1 MAVINRIFTF
11 ALNALVTLG
20 VLCGGIAQAD
30 HAKSTINLAV
40 FAHSNAEATI
50 KRYQPLADYLS
61 QQLPHHTV
69 KLYAMD
75 DSALRT
81 AVQHNQIDLVL
92 ANPSLYQII
101 RHENALNN
109 AIATVQTAY
118 KGKHLNTFGGVIFS
132 LSGREDIQSLNDLAN
147 KTIAIPS
154 FRSSGAFSIP
164 MAELA
169 KHTGLT
175 QQDLNFIT
183 THDNERV
190 IEAVL
195 SKKADVGFVRSG
207 ILEQSINDG
216 NLSGLDIKVIHA
228 RDLFNYPFK
237 LSTTLY
243 PEWPFAVLSHID
255 ETTTKQIALALYNLT
270 ADHPA
275 AKAAQIAG
283 FIPPSDYLPYEKI
296 LRELQLEPYHIP
308 PQFSLKQFW
317 QQYTFDIILVG
328 ILIIILAISLLRAL
342 YLHQRLLSSMQLV
355 QLHEKVLSDKAAL
368 DEILL
373 ALPSQITKLSESDFI
388 HQALDE
394 IEGHIGSEV
403 GFVHLYNNQNQTFEL
418 ITHSSQTTRKQF
430 HEIIVSSYA
439 IEEAGIEAQILQTQK
454 PLILNDISAG
464 TESIGQLNDLSPL
477 TRLLIVPV
485 TYQDRVEMLFAL
497 ANKSSDYTHEDVN
510 ALQLLA
516 NEIWRLIEQKR
527 THRQIIKQQHQY
539 ERLVDE
545 IGENYCLYSL
555 NAQGIIT
562 YISDSA
568 AVIFETQTEQIL
580 NQYWHQVIQCLPE
593 DQAIVD
599 DSIQNLLNKHQA
611 KNEFSFRFDARS
623 GQRKTLKLI
632 QHATLDKDG
641 KLISIDG
648 LIENITEQTE
658 TENELRQ
665 AASVFTHAQEAILI
679 TDPSGVI
686 LNVNQAFEK
695 ITGYKKAEALGNTP
709 KLLNSGKQ
717 DKDFYEEMWR
727 QLIEDG
733 KWSGEIWN
741 KRKDGRIYP
750 EKLTISAI
758 YNKDDT
764 IKNYIALFSDITVEK
779 EQRSQ
784 LELIAHYDMLTGLP
798 NRMLFADRLNQA
810 IASAKRHATS
820 IAVLFIDLDGF
831 KAVNDQHGHQAG
843 DYLLRTIAKRFKSA
857 IREEDSIS
865 RYGGDEF
872 VAVILNADH
881 LKTLTPLLKRFL
893 DHANE
898 PILYQDMTFSVSAS
912 IGVTFFHHHQDLDAE
927 QVIRQADQAMYQA
940 KMRGKNQTYVF
951 DIHGADQ
958 ITSSEVIALKDA
970 IKNNELVL
978 YYQPKVNL
986 KTGKLYGLEAL
997 IRWQHPDKG
1006 LLQPSD
1012 FVHLIQSPELA
1023 FEAGFWVIEAAFKQ
1037 MRAWQVEGKLLPVSV
1052 NIDGVL
1058 LLDHRFSNHLPT
1070 LLEKYHQIPPSFLT
1084 FEILETSAIED
1095 IVSTTNVMKRCT
1107 AMGIQFSIDD
1117 FGTGYASLTYL
1128 KTLPVHELKAD
1139 LSFVKDLQTDPQ
1151 SLSIMESIIGMGNAF
1166 NLNVVAEGVETEY
1179 VANLLLKLGYELI
1192 QGYEISRPM
1201 PADHVLE
1208 WLQHWHTKPQWQSMT
1223 HATEDELVFIT
1234 AAIEHRAWINQI
1246 EFFLTDR
1253 ADWPPEMDGTRCR
1266 FAHWLEQKEAK
1277 DRLPE
1282 LQYQHV
1288 QTIHA
1293 QIHELGQKLITEK
1306 LNGNHHNAKN
1316 GLEKLHELKTEL
1328 LKNIDYSRLTHD

>member
-1 MAVINRIFTF
+1 MAAINRYMTILIHWLAIIGLLFST
-11 ALNALVTLG
+11 AVK
-20 VLCGGIAQAD
+20 AD
-30 HAKSTINLAV
+30 HTKSVLNLAV
-40 FAHSNAEATI
+40 FAHSNAEATL
-50 KRYQPLADYLS
+50 KHYQPLADYLS
-61 QQLPHHTV
+61 QKLPDHTV
-69 KLYAMD
+69 KLYVMD

-81 AVQHNQIDLVL
+81 VVQHNQIDLVL

-109 AIATVQTAY
+109 AIATTQSAY
-118 KGKHLNTFGGVIFS
+118 KNKSLNTFGGVIFT
-132 LSGREDIQSLNDLAN
+132 LSNRKDIETLDDLAN

-154 FRSSGAFSIP
+154 FRSSGAYSIP
-164 MAELA
+164 LAEVD
-169 KHTGLT
+169 KHTDLT
-175 QQDLNFIT
+175 RQDLNFIT

-207 ILEQSINDG
+207 TLERAIQEG
-216 NLSGLDIKVIHA
+216 TLSKLDIKVIHS
-228 RDLFNYPFK
+228 RDLFNYPYM

-243 PEWPFAVLSHID
+243 PEWPFVVLSHID
-255 ETTTKQIALALYNLT
+255 EATTKQIALALYHLT

-283 FIPPSDYLPYEKI
+283 FIPPLDYLPYEQM
-296 LRELQLEPYHIP
+296 LRDLQLEPYHIP
-308 PQFSLKQFW
+308 PEFSLKQFW
-317 QQYTFDIILVG
+317 QQYTADIILVG
-328 ILIIILAISLLRAL
+328 IFVIVLAVSLLRAV
-342 YLHQRLLSSMQLV
+342 YLHQRLLTSMQLV
-355 QLHEKVLSDKAAL
+355 QQHERVLSDKAAL

-373 ALPSQITKLSESDFI
+373 SLPSRVTKLSEQAFI
-388 HQALDE
+388 QLALNDIESHLYSE
-394 IEGHIGSEV
+394 IGI
-403 GFVHLYNNQNQTFEL
+403 VHLFNNQSQTFEL
-418 ITHSSQTTRKQF
+418 ITHSSRTLRNKLQN
-430 HEIIVSSYA
+430 HIVSRYT
-439 IEEAGIEAQILQTQK
+439 IEEAGIEAQILHTQK
-454 PLILNDISAG
+454 PLILNHISDA
-464 TESIGQLNDLSPL
+464 TESIGQFKELNPI

-485 TYQDRVEMLFAL
+485 IYNERVEMLFAL
-497 ANKSSDYTHEDVN
+497 ANKSSEYTETDVN
-510 ALQLLA
+510 ALQILA
-516 NEIWRLIEQKR
+516 NEIWRLIEQQR
-527 THRQIIKQQHQY
+527 TNHQIIKQQHQY

-555 NAQGIIT
+555 NSQGIIT

-568 AVIFETQTEQIL
+568 SVIFEMSAAQIL
-580 NQYWHQVIQCLPE
+580 NQHWSNVIQCRPE
-593 DQAIVD
+593 DQTVVEDNIE
-599 DSIQNLLNKHQA
+599 NLLQKHQA
-611 KNEFSFRFDARS
+611 KNEFSFQFDTIS

-641 KLISIDG
+641 NLISIDG

-679 TDPSGVI
+679 TDPNGVI
-686 LNVNQAFEK
+686 LNVNQAFEL
-695 ITGYKKAEALGNTP
+695 ITGYKKSEALGNTP

-717 DKDFYEEMWR
+717 DNAFYEEMWH
-727 QLIEDG
+727 QLIHDG

-758 YNKDDT
+758 YNQDNT

-784 LELIAHYDMLTGLP
+784 LEFIAHYDMLTGLP

-843 DYLLRTIAKRFKSA
+843 DYLLKTIAARFKSV

-872 VAVILNADH
+872 VAVILNADQIT
-881 LKTLTPLLKRFL
+881 TLAPLLQRFL

-898 PILYQDMTFSVSAS
+898 PILYHDISFNVSAS
-912 IGVTFFHHHQDLDAE
+912 IGVSFFHHHQDLDAE

-940 KMRGKNQTYVF
+940 KTRGKNQTYVF
-951 DIHGADQ
+951 DRTIADQ
-958 ITSSEVIALKDA
+958 ITNSEVRALKDA
-970 IKNNELVL
+970 INNDELRL
-978 YYQPKVNL
+978 HYQPKVNL
-986 KTGKLYGLEAL
+986 KTDKLHGLEAL
-997 IRWQHPDKG
+997 IRWQHPERG
-1006 LLQPSD
+1006 LLQPKD
-1012 FVHLIQSPELA
+1012 FVYLIQTHELA
-1023 FEAGFWVIEAAFKQ
+1023 FDAGFWVIEAALKQ
-1037 MRAWQVEGKLLPVSV
+1037 MVAWQKLGKLLPVSV
-1052 NIDGVL
+1052 NIDGTL
-1058 LLDHRFSNHLPT
+1058 LLDHRFSNHLQS
-1070 LLEKYHQIPPSFLT
+1070 LLETYHQIPPSFLT
-1084 FEILETSAIED
+1084 FEILETSAIDD
-1095 IVSTTNVMKRCT
+1095 IVSTTNVMKKCT

-1128 KTLPVHELKAD
+1128 KTLPVHEIKAD

-1166 NLNVVAEGVETEY
+1166 NLNVVAEGVETDY

-1192 QGYEISRPM
+1192 QGYRISRPL
-1201 PADHVLE
+1201 PAEDVLD
-1208 WLQHWHTKPQWQSMT
+1208 WLSKWHTKPEWQTIT
-1223 HATEDELVFIT
+1223 HATDDELVFIT

-1253 ADWPPEMDGTRCR
+1253 ADWPPQMDGNKCR
-1266 FAHWLEQKEAK
+1266 FSNWLNQKEAK
-1277 DRLPE
+1277 ERLPDQ
-1282 LQYQHV
+1282 QYQEI
-1288 QTIHA
+1288 QTIHSD
-1293 QIHELGQKLITEK
+1293 IHALGQKLISKK
-1306 LNGNHHNAKN
+1306 LNGNTQHIQS
-1316 GLEKLHELKTEL
+1316 GLDELHQLKITL
-1328 LKNIDYSRLTHD
+1328 LDKIDYSKLPHN

>member
-1 MAVINRIFTF
+1 MAPIKASLIMFLKT
-11 ALNALVTLG
+11 LVTICIVCSGL
-20 VLCGGIAQAD
+20 AQAD
-30 HAKSTINLAV
+30 HAKSTLNLAV
-40 FAHSNAEATI
+40 FTHTNAESSLE
-50 KRYQPLADYLS
+50 RYQPLADYLS
-61 QQLPHHTV
+61 QQLPNHTV
-69 KLYAMD
+69 KLYTMD

-81 AVQHNQIDLVL
+81 VVQHNQIDMVL

-118 KGKHLNTFGGVIFS
+118 KGKNLNTFGGVIFT
-132 LSGREDIQSLNDLAN
+132 LSDRADIQTLENLAR

-154 FRSSGAFSIP
+154 FRSSGAFSMP
-164 MAELA
+164 MAEVA
-169 KHTGLT
+169 KHTDLT
-175 QQDLNFIT
+175 RQDLNFIT

-195 SKKADVGFVRSG
+195 SKKADVGFVRTG
-207 ILEQSINDG
+207 ILEQWISEG
-216 NLSGLDIKVIHA
+216 KLSEQQVKLIHP
-228 RDLFNYPFK
+228 RNLFNYPFK

-243 PEWPFAVLSHID
+243 PEWPFVVLSHID
-255 ETTTKQIALALYNLT
+255 ETTTKQIALALFKLT

-275 AKAAQIAG
+275 AISADIGG
-283 FIPPSDYLPYEKI
+283 FIPPLDYLPYEQI
-296 LRELQLEPYHIP
+296 LRKLQLEPYHIP

-328 ILIIILAISLLRAL
+328 ILVIVLAISLLRAL
-342 YLHQRLLSSMQLV
+342 YLHQRLLSSMRLV
-355 QLHEKVLSDKAAL
+355 QQHEKVLSDKAAL

-373 ALPSQITKLSESDFI
+373 SLPSKITRLSEVDFI
-388 HQALDE
+388 HQTLND
-394 IEGHIGSEV
+394 IESHIGSEV
-403 GFVHLYNNQNQTFEL
+403 GFVHLYNRQTQTFEL
-418 ITHSSQTTRKQF
+418 ITHSNRTIQNQLQ
-430 HEIIVSSYA
+430 ENIVSRYA
-439 IEEAGIEAQILQTQK
+439 IEEAGIEAQILHTQK
-454 PLILNDISAG
+454 PLILNHISDA
-464 TESIGQLNDLSPL
+464 TESIGQLKNLNPLS
-477 TRLLIVPV
+477 RLLIVPV
-485 TYQDRVEMLFAL
+485 IYNNHVEMLFAL
-497 ANKSSDYTHEDVN
+497 ANKSMDYTHDDVN

-516 NEIWRLIEQKR
+516 NEIWRLIEQQR
-527 THRQIIKQQHQY
+527 TNRQIIKQQHQY

-568 AVIFETQTEQIL
+568 ATIFETPTDQIL

-599 DSIQNLLNKHQA
+599 DNINNLLSKHQA
-611 KNEFSFRFDARS
+611 KNEFSLHFDARS

-641 KLISIDG
+641 NLISIDG

-679 TDPSGVI
+679 TDPKGTI
-686 LNVNQAFEK
+686 LNVNQAFEY
-695 ITGYKKAEALGNTP
+695 ITGYKRAEALGNTP

-717 DKDFYEEMWR
+717 DKGFYEEMWR

-758 YNKDDT
+758 YNQDGT

-843 DYLLRTIAKRFKSA
+843 DYLLKTIGKRFKSA
-857 IREEDSIS
+857 IRDEDSIS

-940 KMRGKNQTYVF
+940 KMRGKNQTFVF
-951 DIHGADQ
+951 DIHSADQ

-1006 LLQPSD
+1006 LLQPNE

-1037 MRAWQVEGKLLPVSV
+1037 MRAWQVEDKLLPVSV

-1058 LLDHRFSNHLPT
+1058 LLDHRFSNHLQT

-1201 PADHVLE
+1201 PADHVLD
-1208 WLQHWHTKPQWQSMT
+1208 WLKHWHTKPQWQSMS

-1253 ADWPPEMDGTRCR
+1253 ADWPPEMDGAKCR
-1266 FAHWLEQKEAK
+1266 FSEWLDHKEARE
-1277 DRLPE
+1277 RLPE
-1282 LQYQHV
+1282 SQYQYV
-1288 QTIHA
+1288 QTIHE

-1306 LNGNHHNAKN
+1306 MNGNHHNAKK
-1316 GLEKLHELKTEL
+1316 GLEQLHELKAEL
-1328 LKNIDYSRLTHD
+1328 LENIDYSKLT